1 MSGGEGGIRTRET
14 SHPAYALSRRAYS
27 STLAPLRGRKEA
39 DPHVRAS
46 NSMQLWRFLCQPA
59 YRPRME
65 TNPVCGLLKSV
76 GSVVAERAGFEPAI
90 RANVYRFSRA
100 APSTTRPPLLGQKSG
115 YRPMVIIYVQVYCPK
130 FCQASPHCRT
140 FNGASY
146 GVRGPPSYQLVV
158 LIECAPQRCNDSQ
171 TKILFLV
178 VKETADGRI

>member
-76 GSVVAERAGFEPAI
+76 AVSSGGEGGIRTRDTRKRIPLFESGAFNHSATSPRPKNQGI
-90 RANVYRFSRA
+90 FRWSLYTCRSIVPNLVKLHHIVRPLTLCLLLS
-100 APSTTRPPLLGQKSG
+100 PGPLSTKLW
-115 YRPMVIIYVQVYCPK
+115 
-130 FCQASPHCRT
+130 FW
-140 FNGASY
+140 
-146 GVRGPPSYQLVV
+146 
-158 LIECAPQRCNDSQ
+158 
-171 TKILFLV
+171 
-178 VKETADGRI
+178 

>member
-90 RANVYRFSRA
+90 RVNVYRFSRA
-100 APSTTRPPLLGQKSG
+100 APSTTRPPLLGQKIRASSDG
-115 YRPMVIIYVQVYCPK
+115 HYIRAGLLSQILSSFTTLSDLYRCVYC
-130 FCQASPHCRT
+130 
-140 FNGASY
+140 Y
-146 GVRGPPSYQLVV
+146 PPV
-158 LIECAPQRCNDSQ
+158 P
-171 TKILFLV
+171 FLPSCGF
-178 VKETADGRI
+178 GRMCSS